1 MKKILDYRCYISTD
15 GEHYFDTSIRYHLTY
30 TEPRAEKVLTINT
43 FDKLVEA
50 VKNKVIMNAGLTH
63 TFFRRKP
70 MVELRQGW
78 DNDYFVTEKNF
89 KPIYVKEVWEELT
102 EQKSFSKLA
111 DMLPAEEFVEYV
123 IDRGMT
129 GVNIK

>member
-15 GEHYFDTSIRYHLTY
+15 GKHYFDTSIRYHLTY
-30 TEPRAEKVLTINT
+30 AEPKEQKVTVIMT
-43 FDKLVEA
+43 FDDLVRV
-50 VKNKVIMNAGLTH
+50 VKNGAIMNAELTR

-70 MVELRQGW
+70 MVKLRQGW

-123 IDRGMT
+123 IDRGMS
-129 GVNIK
+129 GVNI